1 MPRALATGLLI
12 LTTLLWGMAFVAQK
26 TAMETLG
33 PLTFTAIRYGLGG
46 FAILPL
52 VIWEVRRSKTVVTP
66 RDWSIIALVAI
77 SFFLAAWLQQLG
89 LTMTTVTNAG
99 FITSLYVLFVPFFA
113 LGFLAQRP
121 HPVIWIGMPLAIV
134 GVYLLNGARLDSFNA
149 GDLLVLGAALGWAIQ
164 ILMIGIVSRRT
175 GLPVTISA
183 ICFAVSAG
191 LAAAGAFAFAFE
203 TPSLAGIG
211 ETWIEILYAGIC
223 STAIA
228 FTLQAVAQQYV
239 PPSNAAIILSAEG
252 LFAAIGG
259 ALLLNER
266 LAPVGYAGAALIFA
280 AILIV
285 EVVPALR
292 ERRAIA

>member
-26 TAMETLG
+26 SAMENLG

-46 FAILPL
+46 LAILPL
-52 VIWEVRRSKTVVTP
+52 VIWEVRRNRSPVTT
-66 RDWSIIALVAI
+66 RDWWIIALVAL
-77 SFFLAAWLQQLG
+77 SFFIAAWLQQFG

-113 LGFLAQRP
+113 FAFLVQRP
-121 HPVIWIGMPLAIV
+121 HPAIWVGVPLAIV
-134 GVYLLNGARLDSFNA
+134 GVYLLNGAKLDSFNT
-149 GDLLVLGAALGWAIQ
+149 GDVLVLGGALGWAIQ

-183 ICFAVSAG
+183 ICFAVSAVLG
-191 LAAAGAFAFAFE
+191 AAGAFLTE
-203 TPSLAGIG
+203 TPTLAAIG
-211 ETWIEILYAGIC
+211 DGWIEILYAGIC

-266 LAPVGYAGAALIFA
+266 LAPIGYVGAALIFA

-285 EVVPALR
+285 ELVPALR
-292 ERRAIA
+292 ARRAIA

>member
-1 MPRALATGLLI
+1 MPRLVATSLLV

-26 TAMETLG
+26 SAMEALG
-33 PLTFTAIRYGLGG
+33 PLTFTAVRYALGAL
-46 FAILPL
+46 AILPL
-52 VIWEVRRSKTVVTP
+52 VIWELRRSREAVTR
-66 RDWSIIALVAI
+66 RDWWIIALVAI
-77 SFFLAAWLQQLG
+77 TFFLGAWLQQFG

-113 LGFLAQRP
+113 LAFLAQRP
-121 HPVIWIGMPLAIV
+121 HPVIWIGVPMAIV

-149 GDLLVLGAALGWAIQ
+149 GDLLVLASALAWAVQ
-164 ILMIGIVSRRT
+164 ILMIGIVSKRT

-183 ICFAVSAG
+183 ICFAVTAT
-191 LAAAGAFAFAFE
+191 LAAVGAFATE
-203 TPSLAGIG
+203 TPTLAAIG
-211 ETWIEILYAGIC
+211 DGWIEILYAGIC

-266 LAPVGYAGAALIFA
+266 LSPIGYAGAALIFA
-280 AILIV
+280 AILVV
-285 EVVPALR
+285 ELVPALR